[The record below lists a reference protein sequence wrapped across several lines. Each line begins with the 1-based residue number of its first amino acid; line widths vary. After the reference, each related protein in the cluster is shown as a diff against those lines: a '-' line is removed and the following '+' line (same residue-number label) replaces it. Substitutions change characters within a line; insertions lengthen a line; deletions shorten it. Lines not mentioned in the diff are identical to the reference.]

1 MPAPQ
6 PRFARRPRPHP
17 ARRARKVAGAV
28 TVGAM
33 VALTGGIAATTK
45 TATGATAT
53 ASTTKR
59 PTGAT
64 SSPTTTSATTTAT
77 ASGDDY
83 SPIDRWAVAAAVPGP
98 ASSRSDT
105 STNAS

>member
-6 PRFARRPRPHP
+6 PNIARPPRPHP
-17 ARRARKVAGAV
+17 AQRARKIAGAV
-28 TVGAM
+28 TVVAM
-33 VALTGGIAATTK
+33 VALTGCMAATTK
-45 TATGATAT
+45 TATGTTATAT
-53 ASTTKR
+53 PIKPAIGVT
-59 PTGAT
+59 P
-64 SSPTTTSATTTAT
+64 SPTATSATTTTT

-83 SPIDRWAVAAAVPGP
+83 SSIDRWAGAAAVPGP